1 MRKMH
6 KEGYVKVLKMIL
18 KTKLT
23 PKNKILAINQ
33 IAIPKIQY
41 SFGII
46 DWPENCYANTKP
58 STKIRATEDCICLY
72 PKSKRWHGPD

>member
-1 MRKMH
+1 MRKVH
-6 KEGYVKVLKMIL
+6 KEGYVKTVKMIL

-46 DWPENCYANTKP
+46 DWPQFEINSIDV
-58 STKIRATEDCICLY
+58 STRKILCQYKAFY
-72 PKSKRWHGPD
+72 KH